1 MIGFSCHLA
10 GGQLKSKNGQ
20 KYIIK
25 PRDNGFY
32 VTKSH
37 VVLFTVLIAIVIA
50 AVALL
55 TYFLLAQR

>member
-1 MIGFSCHLA
+1 MIFFLVIIA
-10 GGQLKSKNGQ
+10 GGQLKSKNGR

-37 VVLFTVLIAIVIA
+37 VVLFTVLTAIVIA